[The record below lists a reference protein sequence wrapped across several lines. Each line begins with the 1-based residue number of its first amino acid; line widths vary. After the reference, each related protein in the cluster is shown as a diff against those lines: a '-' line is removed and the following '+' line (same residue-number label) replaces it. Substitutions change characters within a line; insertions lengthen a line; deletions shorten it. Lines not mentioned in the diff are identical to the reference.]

1 MALRQPQAH
10 LKGTAREVGAA
21 LIIDVRSP
29 RQFRRGHLP
38 GSHSIPAARLVSGA
52 LPDGDLIL
60 ITEQP
65 QQALGLIEQLH
76 RDGYLRRIQYLDG
89 GVASWQR
96 QGLPLQSDELLAHRG
111 DSSAAP
117 GHRLGGLLLLLLAAA
132 RGLLSPLLLALRQ
145 WLRPRGQ
152 RRAKS

>member
-1 MALRQPQAH
+1 
-10 LKGTAREVGAA
+10 
-21 LIIDVRSP
+21 
-29 RQFRRGHLP
+29 
-38 GSHSIPAARLVSGA
+38 VSGA

-76 RDGYLRRIQYLDG
+76 RDGYSRRIQYLDG

-111 DSSAAP
+111 DISAAP
-117 GHRLGGLLLLLLAAA
+117 GHRLGGLLL
-132 RGLLSPLLLALRQ
+132 LLLALRQ

-152 RRAKS
+152 RRAKA

>member
-1 MALRQPQAH
+1 VEDDAAFDVHAIGPMALRQPQAH

-76 RDGYLRRIQYLDG
+76 RDGYSRLIQ
-89 GVASWQR
+89 
-96 QGLPLQSDELLAHRG
+96 
-111 DSSAAP
+111 
-117 GHRLGGLLLLLLAAA
+117 
-132 RGLLSPLLLALRQ
+132 
-145 WLRPRGQ
+145 
-152 RRAKS
+152 